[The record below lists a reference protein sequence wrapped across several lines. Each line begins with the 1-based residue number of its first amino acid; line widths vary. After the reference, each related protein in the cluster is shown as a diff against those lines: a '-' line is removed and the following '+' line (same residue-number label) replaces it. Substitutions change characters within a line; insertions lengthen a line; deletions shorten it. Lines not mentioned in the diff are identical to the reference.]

1 LPDAT
6 NIVIKFT
13 HMNANRRSWI
23 KKAGLSLASLTV
35 LNNLS
40 NAMPVYESDDFYLP
54 PDTPIKLTSNE
65 NPYGPSPMA
74 RKAMAKA
81 INNSNRYPWDD
92 TTLLREKLGTKFGLT
107 KEHVIIGAGSSEILG
122 LIGQLIA
129 KDKSHFV
136 AADLTFRIWRRA
148 TIDLGATITRT
159 DLTADKKHDL
169 AALEKATTPSTK
181 LIYICNPNNP
191 TGTIVDAP
199 LLKNFIEEMSRKHII
214 VIDEAYLEYTSE
226 PTMAS
231 FVATNKNVIVVKTF
245 SKMYGLA
252 GARIGYG
259 LAHPDTITLL
269 NSMQPWPNAGAS
281 ACAVAAGSASLDD
294 TSFSADVLA
303 KNNAVKLMLYDF
315 YKSKNIAYIPS
326 YTNFV
331 YYSVAQYKGDFPK
344 DMESRKILC
353 GGITEEKEKWT
364 RITIGTENEMKQ
376 YIKTVN
382 EIWK

>member
-1 LPDAT
+1 MHT
-6 NIVIKFT
+6 
-13 HMNANRRSWI
+13 NRRSWI
-23 KKAGLSLASLTV
+23 KKAGLSIAGLTV
-35 LNNLS
+35 LNNFS
-40 NAMPVYESDDFYLP
+40 NAMPVYESDDFYLLS
-54 PDTPIKLTSNE
+54 DSPIKLTSNE

-74 RKAMAKA
+74 RTAMAKA
-81 INNSNRYPWDD
+81 VNISNRYPWDD
-92 TTLLREKLGTKFGLT
+92 TTLLREKLGKKFGLA

-122 LIGQLIA
+122 LLGQLIA

-148 TIDLGATITRT
+148 AIDLGATITRT
-159 DLTADKKHDL
+159 DLTTDKKYDL

-199 LLKNFIEEMSRKHII
+199 LLKNFIEEMSRKHVI
-214 VIDEAYLEYTSE
+214 VIDEAYLEYTNE

-252 GARIGYG
+252 GARIGYA
-259 LAHPDTITLL
+259 LAQPDTITLL

-281 ACAVAAGSASLDD
+281 ACAVAAAMASLDD
-294 TSFSADVLA
+294 TNFFTDGIA

-315 YKSKNIAYIPS
+315 YKSKNISFIPS
-326 YTNFV
+326 FANFV
-331 YYSVAQYKGDFPK
+331 YYSVAQYKGDFSK
-344 DMESRKILC
+344 DMENRKILC

-364 RITIGTENEMKQ
+364 RVTIGTENEMKQ
-376 YIKTVN
+376 YIKIVN
-382 EIWK
+382 EIWT

>member
-1 LPDAT
+1 MDT
-6 NIVIKFT
+6 K
-13 HMNANRRSWI
+13 RRYWI

-40 NAMPVYESDDFYLP
+40 NAMPAYESDDFYLP

-65 NPYGPSPMA
+65 NPYGPSPLA
-74 RKAMAKA
+74 RKAMVKA
-81 INNSNRYPWDD
+81 VNISNRYPWDD
-92 TTLLREKLGTKFGLT
+92 TALLREKLGTKFGLT
-107 KEHVIIGAGSSEILG
+107 KEHVVIGAGSSEILG

-148 TIDLGATITRT
+148 AIDLGATITRT

-169 AALEKATTPSTK
+169 SALEKATTLSTK

-191 TGTIVDAP
+191 TGTIVDAQ
-199 LLKNFIEEMSRKHII
+199 LLKSFIEEMSKKQII
-214 VIDEAYLEYTSE
+214 VIDEAYLEYTNE
-226 PTMAS
+226 PSMAS
-231 FVATNKNVIVVKTF
+231 FAATNKNVIVVKTF

-252 GARIGYG
+252 GARIGYA
-259 LAHPDTITLL
+259 LAHPDTIKML

-281 ACAVAAGSASLDD
+281 ACAVAAAMATLDD
-294 TSFSADVLA
+294 SNFSTTTIA
-303 KNNAVKLMLYDF
+303 KNNTVKLMLYDF
-315 YKSKNIAYIPS
+315 YKSKNIPYITS
-326 YTNFV
+326 YTNFI

-344 DMESRKILC
+344 EMENRKILC

-364 RITIGTENEMKQ
+364 RITIGTENEMKK
-376 YIKTVN
+376 YINAATELFN
-382 EIWK
+382 S